1 MKRALYLVLT
11 SYAAL
16 LLLFTTGSIMLPL
29 LRKKIIGGFTIGD
42 VVIIIA
48 VLSYG
53 LFIYIFGLWLICD
66 SCKNRR

>member
-53 LFIYIFGLWLICD
+53 LFIYIFGLWLIRV